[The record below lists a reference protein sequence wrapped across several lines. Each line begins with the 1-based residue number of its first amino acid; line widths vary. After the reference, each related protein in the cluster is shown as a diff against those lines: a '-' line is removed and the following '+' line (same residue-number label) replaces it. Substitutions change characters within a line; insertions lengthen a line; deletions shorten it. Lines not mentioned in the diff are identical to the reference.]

1 MSLLFQLI
9 CVRLFYPGDLWLND
23 FCPTAT
29 FTTDGMK
36 ILTAVLCTA
45 AIYTSIVV
53 TFCPAANVGD
63 LCSYFMQ
70 ASCD

>member
-1 MSLLFQLI
+1 VCGYFIPVI
-9 CVRLFYPGDLWLND
+9 CGLMII
-23 FCPTAT
+23 CAT
-29 FTTDGMK
+29 VIFTTDGMK

-45 AIYTSIVV
+45 AIYMSTFV